1 MLVALGVLTVL
12 ALTALTG
19 FFVAQEFAYVSVDR
33 TELRA
38 RAEGGDARAQKAYDL
53 TTRLSFVLSGAQF
66 GITVT
71 TLLVGY
77 AAEPLI
83 GAGLRDLVGA
93 EQASR
98 GATAV
103 AISLGVLLFSTI
115 VQMVLGELGPKNWAI
130 ARPVALTRAL
140 AAPTAAYLAVVGP
153 VVRFF
158 DSSAAWL
165 LRKVGIEP
173 VEELDS
179 AATPEDLQRIIDQSH
194 ASGLLDDELQD
205 LLDRGLAFRHRTVG
219 EVMTPRVDVETVS
232 ADASVAELV
241 DLLATGHSRYP
252 VYGRDIDDIVGVVS
266 ISDVLEVPVAERA
279 STVVHRIVDEAVLL
293 PTSLGVT
300 KALEEMRRRHRQIAV
315 VVDEH
320 GGFAG
325 VVSFEDIAEEVVG
338 DILDED
344 DEEESPATERADGT
358 WLLPA
363 NLRLDEVRKF
373 TSIALPESDDYDTL
387 SGLVLKTLGRVV
399 QEGDVAEVAWTVRDA
414 DGETVRACTSLE
426 VVAVER
432 HVPDEVLLAPV
443 TVDDVEEVA

>member
-1 MLVALGVLTVL
+1 MLIALGVLTVL
-12 ALTALTG
+12 VLTAFTG

-33 TELRA
+33 TELRT
-38 RAEGGDARAQKAYDL
+38 RAEGGDKKAQRAYDL
-53 TTRLSFVLSGAQF
+53 TSRLSFLLSGAQF

-83 GAGLRDLVGA
+83 GAGLRQLVGA
-93 EQASR
+93 ENASR
-98 GATAV
+98 AATAI
-103 AISLGVLLFSTI
+103 AISVGVLLFSTI
-115 VQMVLGELGPKNWAI
+115 VQMVLGELGPKNLSI
-130 ARPVALTRAL
+130 ARAVPVARAI
-140 AAPTAAYLAVVGP
+140 AAPTEAYLKVAGP
-153 VVRFF
+153 IVRFF
-158 DSSAAWL
+158 DNSSTWL

-173 VEELDS
+173 VEELS
-179 AATPEDLQRIIDQSH
+179 SGATPEDLQRIIDQSH

-219 EVMTPRVDVETVS
+219 EVMTPRVDVETIS

-241 DLLATGHSRYP
+241 EMLATGHSRYP

-266 ISDVLEVPVAERA
+266 ISDVLGVPLEERR
-279 STVVHRIVDEAVLL
+279 STPVNKIVDEPVLL

-325 VVSFEDIAEEVVG
+325 VVTFEDIAEEVVG

-373 TSIALPESDDYDTL
+373 TSISLPESDDYDTL
-387 SGLVLKTLGRVV
+387 SGLVLKTLGRVTEV
-399 QEGDVAEVAWTVRDA
+399 GDVAELSWIVRDA
-414 DGETVRACTSLE
+414 DGAPLRARTSLE
-426 VVAVER
+426 VVSVER
-432 HVPDEVLLAPV
+432 HVPDEVVLAPV
-443 TVDDVEEVA
+443 TVDDVEEVS

>member
-19 FFVAQEFAYVSVDR
+19 FFVAQEFAFVSVDR

-53 TTRLSFVLSGAQF
+53 TTQLSFLLSGAQF

-338 DILDED
+338 EIFDEYD
-344 DEEESPATERADGT
+344 DA
-358 WLLPA
+358 
-363 NLRLDEVRKF
+363 V
-373 TSIALPESDDYDTL
+373 ALQL
-387 SGLVLKTLGRVV
+387 ALVH
-399 QEGDVAEVAWTVRDA
+399 RDFQ
-414 DGETVRACTSLE
+414 
-426 VVAVER
+426 
-432 HVPDEVLLAPV
+432 
-443 TVDDVEEVA
+443 

>member
-19 FFVAQEFAYVSVDR
+19 FFVAQEFAFVSVDR

-53 TTRLSFVLSGAQF
+53 TTQLSFLLSGAQF

>member
-33 TELRA
+33 TELRT
-38 RAEGGDARAQKAYDL
+38 RADGGDDLSRRAYDL
-53 TTRLSFVLSGAQF
+53 TSQLSFVLSGAQF

-93 EQASR
+93 EAASR
-98 GATAV
+98 AVTAI

-115 VQMVLGELGPKNWAI
+115 VQMVLGELGPKNLSIARAVPVARAI
-130 ARPVALTRAL
+130 AG
-140 AAPTAAYLAVVGP
+140 PTEAYLKVAGP

-158 DSSAAWL
+158 DDSASWL

-173 VEELDS
+173 VEELS
-179 AATPEDLQRIIDQSH
+179 SGATPEDLQRIIDQSH
-194 ASGLLDDELQD
+194 ASGLVDDELQD

-219 EVMTPRVDVETVS
+219 EVMTPRVDVETIS
-232 ADASVAELV
+232 ADDTVAELV
-241 DLLATGHSRYP
+241 ELLESGHSRYP

-266 ISDVLEVPVAERA
+266 VSDVLGIPVAERA
-279 STVVHRIVDEAVLL
+279 ATPVKRIVDEAVLL

-300 KALEEMRRRHRQIAV
+300 KALEEMRRRHRQTAV

-344 DEEESPATERADGT
+344 DEEESPATERSDGT

-373 TSIALPESDDYDTL
+373 TSIGLPEGEDYDTL

-399 QEGDVAEVAWTVRDA
+399 ESGDVAELSWIVRDA
-414 DGETVRACTSLE
+414 DGAPMRASTSLE
-426 VVAVER
+426 VVSVAR
-432 HVPDEVLLAPV
+432 HVPDEVVLAPV
-443 TVDDVEEVA
+443 SVEDVEEVA

>member
-19 FFVAQEFAYVSVDR
+19 FFVAQEFAFVSVDR

>member
-1 MLVALGVLTVL
+1 MLIALGVLTVF

-33 TELRA
+33 HELRTLA
-38 RAEGGDARAQKAYDL
+38 DGGDERADRAHAL
-53 TTRLSFVLSGAQF
+53 TGRLSFLLSGAQF

-71 TLLVGY
+71 ALLVGF

-83 GAGLRDLVGA
+83 GNGLRELVGA
-93 EQASR
+93 EAAS
-98 GATAV
+98 AV
-103 AISLGVLLFSTI
+103 AVTTAISLGVIVFSTI
-115 VQMVLGELGPKNWAI
+115 VQMVLGELGPKNLAI
-130 ARPVALTRAL
+130 ARAVPVAKAL
-140 AAPTAAYLAVVGP
+140 AAPTEVYLKLVGP
-153 VVRFF
+153 LVRFF
-158 DSSAAWL
+158 DDSAAWM

-173 VEELDS
+173 VEELE
-179 AATPEDLQRIIDQSH
+179 AGATPEDLQRIIDQSH

-219 EVMTPRVDVETVS
+219 EVMTPRVEVETIS
-232 ADASVAELV
+232 ADESVAALV
-241 DLLATGHSRYP
+241 DLLASGHSRYP
-252 VYGRDIDDIVGVVS
+252 VYGRDIDDIVGVVG
-266 ISDVLEVPVAERA
+266 ISDVITVPLEERDET
-279 STVVHRIVDEAVLL
+279 TVKKVVDEAVFL

-300 KALEEMRRRHRQIAV
+300 KALEEMRSRHRQTAV

-358 WLLPA
+358 WVLPA
-363 NLRLDEVRKF
+363 NLRLDEVQKF
-373 TSIALPESDDYDTL
+373 TSIDLPQSEDYDTL

-399 QEGDVAEVAWTVRDA
+399 EVGDVAEISWVVRD
-414 DGETVRACTSLE
+414 GEGSAMRARTSLE
-426 VVAVER
+426 VVSVER
-432 HVPDEVLLAPV
+432 HVPGEVLLAPV
-443 TVDDVEEVA
+443 VVDEAEEVA

>member
-12 ALTALTG
+12 VLTAFTG

-33 TELRA
+33 TELKA
-38 RAEGGDARAQKAYDL
+38 RAEGGDAASQRAYDL
-53 TTRLSFVLSGAQF
+53 TSRLSFLLSGAQF

-83 GAGLRDLVGA
+83 GAGLRELVGA
-93 EQASR
+93 ENASR
-98 GATAV
+98 AATAI

-115 VQMVLGELGPKNWAI
+115 VQMVLGELGPKNLAI
-130 ARPVALTRAL
+130 ARSVPVARAL
-140 AAPTAAYLAVVGP
+140 AAPSEVYLKVAGP
-153 VVRFF
+153 IITFF
-158 DSSAAWL
+158 DKSSNWL

-173 VEELDS
+173 VEELAS
-179 AATPEDLQRIIDQSH
+179 GATPEDLQRIIETSH

-205 LLDRGLAFRHRTVG
+205 LLDRGLAFRHRTVE
-219 EVMTPRVDVETVS
+219 EVMTPRVDVETIS
-232 ADASVAELV
+232 ADETVAHLV
-241 DLLATGHSRYP
+241 EMLSSGHSRYP

-266 ISDVLEVPVAERA
+266 ISDVLGVPLEERA
-279 STVVHRIVDEAVLL
+279 TTAVKKIVDDAVLL

-300 KALEEMRRRHRQIAV
+300 KALEEMRERHRQIAV

-325 VVSFEDIAEEVVG
+325 VVTFEDIAEEVVG

-373 TSIALPESDDYDTL
+373 TSIALPEGEDYDTL
-387 SGLVLKTLGRVV
+387 SGLVLKQLGRVT
-399 QEGDVAEVAWTVRDA
+399 EPGDVAEISWIVRDA
-414 DGETVRACTSLE
+414 EGEAMRASTSLE
-426 VVAVER
+426 VVSVAR
-432 HVPDEVLLAPV
+432 HVPDEVVLAPV
-443 TVDDVEEVA
+443 TVDDAEEVA

>member
-19 FFVAQEFAYVSVDR
+19 FFVAQEFAFVSVDR

-140 AAPTAAYLAVVGP
+140 AVPTAAYLAVVGP